1 MSWRYRFTLLFFLFL
16 FSLIISRLFYWQVV
30 RAEELASLGQAQY
43 DAQVTLTATRGEIKT
58 SDEYAIAANKLSYLV
73 FANPKQVK
81 DKEKE
86 SEILGSLLEVDKATI
101 SAQLSLNRFW
111 VPLKSPVEHDLKE
124 KIESKEL
131 LSVGFQEMNRR
142 FYPEAST
149 AANLLGFVGKDDS
162 GKDKGYFG
170 LEGYYDRQLRGKD
183 GVAIVVKD
191 ARGQPIL
198 ANMND
203 NDVKI
208 DGRDLILHVDRRIQF
223 MLDQELKRGVQAYGA
238 QGGMAAIIDPK
249 TGGVIAMSSFPT
261 YDPRE
266 YSKFSDKLYSNPFI
280 SFAYEPGSTFK
291 PLIMASA
298 LDAGLIKPDTA
309 CSICAGPVEISGYEI
324 RTWNNEYTENSTMTD
339 VIVHSDNTGMVFT
352 GRLLGLDRMLEYM
365 EKFGI
370 GKATGID
377 LQGEVYPSLRE
388 RDSWYEI
395 DQATAT
401 FGQGLTLTP
410 MTLLTA
416 FTAIANEGK
425 MMEPHVVAKV
435 ETAEGNIIP
444 IAPKQIGQPVSAK
457 SAKVMTEMMVKAV
470 EDGES
475 KWAAPKGYRIAGKT
489 GTAQIP
495 VEGRYDANKTIAS
508 FVGFAPAD
516 DPKFLMLVVVDRP
529 TTSIYGSE
537 TAAPIFFNVA
547 RNILSYYSIPPTEP
561 IVEDEK

>member
-1 MSWRYRFTLLFFLFL
+1 MTWRYRITLLLFLFL
-16 FSLIISRLFYWQVV
+16 FALIISRLFYWQVV
-30 RAEELASLGQAQY
+30 RAQELASLGQEQY
-43 DAQVTLTATRGEIKT
+43 DAQITLTATRGEIKT
-58 SDEYAIAANKLSYLV
+58 SDNYAIAANKLSYLV
-73 FANPKQVK
+73 WANPKEIK

-86 SEILGSLLEVDKATI
+86 SEILGKFLDIDKATV
-101 SAQLSLNRFW
+101 SAQLSLDRFW
-111 VPLKSPVEHDLKE
+111 VPLKSPVEHSLKE
-124 KIESKEL
+124 QIEKKEL
-131 LSVGFQEMNRR
+131 PGVGFQEQTIR

-149 AANLLGFVGKDDS
+149 AANLLGFVGKDDA

-183 GVAIVVKD
+183 GLAIVVKD

-203 NDVKI
+203 STEKV
-208 DGRDLILHVDRRIQF
+208 DGRDLILHIDRRIQF
-223 MLDQELKRGVQAYGA
+223 MLDQELKKGIQAYGA
-238 QGGMAAIIDPK
+238 QSGMAAVMDPK
-249 TGGVIAMSSFPT
+249 TGGILAMSSYPT
-261 YDPRE
+261 YDPRS
-266 YSKFSDKLYSNPFI
+266 YQDFSDKLYSNPFI

-298 LDAGLIKPDTA
+298 LDAGLLQPDTQ
-309 CSICAGPVEISGYEI
+309 CPICAAPVEISGYKI
-324 RTWNNEYTENSTMTD
+324 KTWNDEYTANSTMTD
-339 VIVHSDNTGMVFT
+339 VIVHSDNTGMVYT
-352 GRLLGLDRMLEYM
+352 GRLLGLDRMLAYM
-365 EKFGI
+365 EKFGV
-370 GKATGID
+370 GQATGID

-388 RDSWYEI
+388 KDSWYEI

-410 MTLLTA
+410 INLLTA
-416 FTAIANEGK
+416 FSAIANDGK
-425 MMEPHVVAKV
+425 RMEPHVVASV
-435 ETAEGNIIP
+435 QTADGNVIP
-444 IAPKQIGQPVSAK
+444 IPPKQLSQPISAK
-457 SAKVMTEMMVKAV
+457 SARVMTEMMVKAV

-495 VEGRYDANKTIAS
+495 VEGHYDPNKTIAS

-529 TTSIYGSE
+529 STSIYGSE

-547 RNILSYYSIPPTEP
+547 KNILTYYGIPPTEP
-561 IVEDEK
+561 ITEEK

>member
-1 MSWRYRFTLLFFLFL
+1 MSWRYRFTLLFFLIL

-43 DAQVTLTATRGEIKT
+43 DAQVTMTATRGEIKT

-101 SAQLSLNRFW
+101 SAQLSLDRFW

-124 KIESKEL
+124 KIESKKL

-149 AANLLGFVGKDDS
+149 AANLLGFVGKDDA
-162 GKDKGYFG
+162 GNDKGYFG

-249 TGGVIAMSSFPT
+249 TGGIIAMSSFPT

-298 LDAGLIKPDTA
+298 LDAGLVKPDTA

-365 EKFGI
+365 GKFGI

-410 MTLLTA
+410 ITLLTA

-444 IAPKQIGQPVSAK
+444 IPPKQIGQPVSAK

-495 VEGRYDANKTIAS
+495 VEGRYDADKTIAS

-561 IVEDEK
+561 ITEEDE

>member
-1 MSWRYRFTLLFFLFL
+1 MTWRYRATLLLFLFL
-16 FSLIISRLFYWQVV
+16 FSLIVSRLFYWQVV
-30 RAEELASLGQAQY
+30 RAEELASLGQEQY
-43 DAQVTLTATRGEIKT
+43 DMQVKLTATRGEIRT

-73 FANPKQVK
+73 WANPKEIK

-86 SEILGSLLEVDKATI
+86 SEVLGSLLEIDKATI
-101 SAQLSLNRFW
+101 SAQLSLDRFW
-111 VPLKSPVEHDLKE
+111 VPLKSPVEHKLKQQIEE
-124 KIESKEL
+124 KNL
-131 LSVGFQEMNRR
+131 PGVGFQEMSRR

-149 AANLLGFVGKDDS
+149 AANLLGFVGKDDH
-162 GKDKGYFG
+162 GNDKGYFG

-183 GVAIVVKD
+183 GIAAVVKD

-198 ANMND
+198 ANMNE
-203 NDVKI
+203 NTSKV

-223 MLDQELKRGVQAYGA
+223 MLDQELKRGVTAYGA
-238 QGGMAAIIDPK
+238 QGAMAAVIDPK
-249 TGGVIAMSSFPT
+249 TGGILAMGSYPT
-261 YDPRE
+261 YNPGE
-266 YSKFSDKLYSNPFI
+266 YAKFSDKLYSNPFI

-291 PLIMASA
+291 PLIMAAA
-298 LDAGLIKPDTA
+298 LEEGLVEPDTR
-309 CSICAGPVEISGYEI
+309 CTICAGPVEITGYEI
-324 RTWNNEYTENSTMTD
+324 KTWNNKYTADSTMTD
-339 VIVHSDNTGMVFT
+339 VIVHSDNTGMVFA
-352 GRLLGLDRMLEYM
+352 GRLLGLDRMIEYI
-365 EKFGI
+365 EKFGV

-388 RDSWYEI
+388 HDSWYEI

-410 MTLLTA
+410 ITLLTA

-435 ETAEGNIIP
+435 ETDEGNTIP
-444 IAPKQIGQPVSAK
+444 ISPKQLGQPISAK
-457 SAKVMTEMMVKAV
+457 TAKVMTEMMVKAV
-470 EDGES
+470 KEGES

-495 VEGRYDANKTIAS
+495 VAGHYDADKTIAS

-516 DPKFLMLVVVDRP
+516 DPRFLMLVVVDRP

-561 IVEDEK
+561 IEEEE

>member
-1 MSWRYRFTLLFFLFL
+1 MTWRYRFTLLFFLLL
-16 FSLIISRLFYWQVV
+16 FSLIISRLFYWQIV
-30 RAEELASLGQAQY
+30 RAEELSSLGQAQY
-43 DAQVTLTATRGEIKT
+43 DMHVTLGATRGEIKT

-73 FANPKQVK
+73 WANPKEIK

-86 SEILGSLLEVDKATI
+86 SEVLGSLLEIDKATI
-101 SAQLSLNRFW
+101 SAQLSLDRFW
-111 VPLKSPVEHDLKE
+111 VPLKSPIEHNLKQ
-124 KIESKEL
+124 KIEKKDL
-131 LSVGFQEMNRR
+131 PGVGFQEINRR

-149 AANLLGFVGKDDS
+149 AANLLGFVGKDDQ
-162 GKDKGYFG
+162 GNDKGYFG

-183 GVAIVVKD
+183 GIAIVVKD

-198 ANMND
+198 AKMND
-203 NDVKI
+203 NTSKV
-208 DGRDLILHVDRRIQF
+208 DGRDLLLHVDRRIQF
-223 MLDQELKRGVQAYGA
+223 MLDQELKRGVEAYGA
-238 QGGMAAIIDPK
+238 QGAMAAIIDPK
-249 TGGVIAMSSFPT
+249 TGGILAMGSYPT
-261 YDPRE
+261 YNPGE
-266 YSKFSDKLYSNPFI
+266 YNKFDGKLYSNPVI

-291 PLIMASA
+291 PLIMAAA
-298 LDAGLIKPDTA
+298 LDAGLVKPDTR
-309 CSICAGPVEISGYEI
+309 CSICAGPVEITGYEI
-324 RTWNNEYTENSTMTD
+324 RTWNNKYTADSTMTD
-339 VIVHSDNTGMVFT
+339 VIVHSDNTGMVFS
-352 GRLLGLDRMLEYM
+352 GRLLGLDRMLDYM
-365 EKFGI
+365 DRFGV

-410 MTLLTA
+410 ITLLTA

-435 ETAEGNIIP
+435 ETAEGNTIP
-444 IAPKQIGQPVSAK
+444 IPPKQLGQPISSK
-457 SAKVMTEMMVKAV
+457 TAKVMTEMMVKAV
-470 EDGES
+470 QDGES

-495 VEGRYDANKTIAS
+495 VEGHYDANKTIAS

-547 RNILSYYSIPPTEP
+547 KNILAYYGIPPTEP
-561 IVEDEK
+561 ITEEE